1 MGRRLLGVFMTVYMP
16 TILMNIIGH
25 STNYIKPLYFEAV
38 ISVNLTVMLVLT
50 TMFVSVSN
58 DLPRTSYLKMVD
70 IWMVFNLLIPFV
82 EVLLHVYMV
91 SFALIELTTFQDK
104 WQEDE
109 SECGKFTVKVMPI
122 EMDKNKDNNKPSS
135 ETKAQVKPSIINV
148 TSLFRVTAGSCRRPT
163 LLPKFSTQLSLPAL
177 LLFIGL

>member
-1 MGRRLLGVFMTVYMP
+1 MTVYMP

-25 STNYIKPLYFEAV
+25 STNYLRPLYFEAV

-91 SFALIELTTFQDK
+91 SLYSAELINFQDK
-104 WQEDE
+104 WQEEE
-109 SECGKFTVKVMPI
+109 SERGKFTVQVMPI
-122 EMDKNKDNNKPSS
+122 EMDKNTDNEKPSS
-135 ETKAQVKPSIINV
+135 VTKIKVNIK
-148 TSLFRVTAGSCRRPT
+148 SLM
-163 LLPKFSTQLSLPAL
+163 
-177 LLFIGL
+177 